1 MRTETKKFEIYTFEE
16 LPTEIQNKL
25 IERNRDINT
34 FYEYW
39 HDYLIEDFKED
50 DSIFNKTKV
59 YYSGFWSQGDGAVF
73 LYDRINQDF
82 FYEFIEKEC
91 NFLTEKRKQLI
102 INNVTAHAKNTHR
115 NMYYHEK
122 SSTHYIEIETNE
134 TLNQYNHTNI
144 INLLEQ
150 LESLFEAYLIDT
162 FESICIDF
170 YRSLESHFNF
180 LQEDEQVKEH
190 LLSLEK
196 EYLIDGTEY

>member
-1 MRTETKKFEIYTFEE
+1 MRKETKTFEIYTFEE
-16 LPTEIQNKL
+16 LPTEVQNEL
-25 IERNRDINT
+25 IKKNRDINT

-82 FYEFIEKEC
+82 FYQFIEKEC

-102 INNVTAHAKNTHR
+102 INNVTAHAKNTHSFR
-115 NMYYHEK
+115 YYHEK
-122 SSTHYIEIETNE
+122 SSTHQVELETNE
-134 TLNQYNHTNI
+134 TLNHHKHTNI
-144 INLLEQ
+144 INLLERI
-150 LESLFEAYLIDT
+150 ENIFEAYLIDT
-162 FESICIDF
+162 FENICIDF

-180 LQEDEQVKEH
+180 LQEDEQVKET
-190 LLSLEK
+190 LISLEK
-196 EYLIDGTEY
+196 EYLIDSTEY

>member
-1 MRTETKKFEIYTFEE
+1 MRKEIKTFEIYTFEE
-16 LPTEIQNKL
+16 LPTEVQNKL
-25 IERNRDINT
+25 IEKNRDINT
-34 FYEYW
+34 FDDIW

-50 DSIFNKTKV
+50 NSIFNKTKV
-59 YYSGFWSQGDGAVF
+59 YYSGGDGAVF

-122 SSTHYIEIETNE
+122 SSTHHIEIETNI

-144 INLLEQ
+144 INLLEH

-170 YRSLESHFNF
+170 YRSLESHFNY
-180 LQEDEQVKEH
+180 LQEDEQVKET

-196 EYLIDGTEY
+196 EYLIDGAEY